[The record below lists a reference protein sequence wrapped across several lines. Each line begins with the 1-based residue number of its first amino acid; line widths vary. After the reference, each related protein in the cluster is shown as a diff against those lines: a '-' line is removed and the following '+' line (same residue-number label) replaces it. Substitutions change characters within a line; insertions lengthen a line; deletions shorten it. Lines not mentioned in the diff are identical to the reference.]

1 MARPPKY
8 SPERAELI
16 FRAIRQGN
24 TLTNAAKIG
33 DIAYETLKDW
43 RGRYH
48 EFSSGVE
55 KAEAEAESL
64 HVNAIVSAGVN
75 GNWQAS
81 AWWLERRRTGDWRKP
96 IERISIEEGAIEAAA
111 DRLASKTGRDRALVL
126 ADLKERT
133 AAIERERKAG

>member
-16 FRAIRQGN
+16 VRAIKQGN
-24 TLTNAAKIG
+24 TLTNAAKMGGIH
-33 DIAYETLKDW
+33 YETLKDW
-43 RGRYH
+43 RGRYQ
-48 EFSSGVE
+48 EFSAAVE

-64 HVNAIVSAGVN
+64 HVNAIVSAGVS

-96 IERISIEEGAIEAAA
+96 S
-111 DRLASKTGRDRALVL
+111 DRLEVHDYRKEAEAVAAEIGKPELAEQIAREMQADVL
-126 ADLKERT
+126 LSQESR
-133 AAIERERKAG
+133 

>member
-8 SPERAELI
+8 SPERTELI
-16 FRAIRQGN
+16 LRAIRQGN

-33 DIAYETLKDW
+33 GIAYETLKDW

-48 EFSSGVE
+48 DFSSAVE
-55 KAEAEAESL
+55 KAEADAESL

-96 IERISIEEGAIEAAA
+96 SDRLEVTDYRKEAEAIAAEIGKPELVDQIAA
-111 DRLASKTGRDRALVL
+111 DMQRDRLISQEA
-126 ADLKERT
+126 R
-133 AAIERERKAG
+133 